1 MSLDGDSL
9 AGVFSKVFF
18 CRVAIKK
25 KKKKNTVMLIML
37 IISTHNMNYADF

>member
-25 KKKKNTVMLIML
+25 KKKHCHVDYVDYIN
-37 IISTHNMNYADF
+37 A

>member
-25 KKKKNTVMLIML
+25 KKNTVMLIML

>member
-25 KKKKNTVMLIML
+25 KNKTKHCHVDYVDYIN
-37 IISTHNMNYADF
+37 A

>member
-25 KKKKNTVMLIML
+25 NKTKHCHVDYVDYIN
-37 IISTHNMNYADF
+37 A

>member
-18 CRVAIKK
+18 AGLLL
-25 KKKKNTVMLIML
+25 KKNTVMLIML
-37 IISTHNMNYADF
+37 FILTHNMNYADF